1 MINSSSQK
9 IFNNSILYA
18 IGTVASKA
26 AAFILIPIYTYNL
39 TSEEYG
45 IATTITTF
53 VSTFGIVMMLSLRA
67 AIIRFFNEYQ
77 AGQRQIFI
85 GTITITVIVNSILLS
100 ALLIVFHDLYTD
112 IFFKDISFYPYV
124 LLGIISL
131 GTEGIYL
138 TYQSV
143 LQAEQSGGRYS
154 LNSFIYFLLNASLT
168 IVFVVIMDLSVLG
181 VVLAN
186 LFTNGLFAIYG
197 LVEMVAK
204 RYLIF
209 KFDVRIFK
217 KCIKYSLPILP
228 HNLANDMNVYAN
240 KIIINN
246 YLNYALT
253 GIYSLASQFASM
265 VNLIQGSINLA
276 FRPWFIEQMKN
287 GEEGRHQIKYMTEM
301 IMALFCFIAVS
312 VSVFS
317 REIVVLFASNEYYS
331 AWSII
336 PLFVFVHLITFIYYS
351 HVQTLMYNVK
361 ISKFTSICSI
371 SGFFTNV
378 IISLILVK
386 SFGVYGIAIAQLCSK
401 IVLSLIA
408 VIMSNRAEKVDF
420 GLKKMILYL
429 FFAAAIIGVSIFFT
443 HIIGRGLSV
452 FVSLLLRFLLL
463 AITFM
468 VYIGGYIGDY
478 KQLILGLVKK
488 GNHNG

>member
-1 MINSSSQK
+1 
-9 IFNNSILYA
+9 
-18 IGTVASKA
+18 
-26 AAFILIPIYTYNL
+26 
-39 TSEEYG
+39 
-45 IATTITTF
+45 
-53 VSTFGIVMMLSLRA
+53 
-67 AIIRFFNEYQ
+67 
-77 AGQRQIFI
+77 
-85 GTITITVIVNSILLS
+85 
-100 ALLIVFHDLYTD
+100 
-112 IFFKDISFYPYV
+112 
-124 LLGIISL
+124 
-131 GTEGIYL
+131 
-138 TYQSV
+138 
-143 LQAEQSGGRYS
+143 
-154 LNSFIYFLLNASLT
+154 
-168 IVFVVIMDLSVLG
+168 
-181 VVLAN
+181 
-186 LFTNGLFAIYG
+186 
-197 LVEMVAK
+197 
-204 RYLIF
+204 
-209 KFDVRIFK
+209 
-217 KCIKYSLPILP
+217 
-228 HNLANDMNVYAN
+228 
-240 KIIINN
+240 
-246 YLNYALT
+246 
-253 GIYSLASQFASM
+253 M

-301 IMALFCFIAVS
+301 IMELFCFIAVS

-351 HVQTLMYNVK
+351 HVQTLMYDVK

-463 AITFM
+463 TITFM
-468 VYIGGYIGDY
+468 VYIWGYIGDY

>member
-18 IGTVASKA
+18 IGTIASKA

-45 IATTITTF
+45 VATTITTF

-77 AGQRQIFI
+77 DRRRQVFI
-85 GTITITVIVNSILLS
+85 GTITMTVIVNSVILSL
-100 ALLIVFHDLYTD
+100 LLIMSRNLYID

-154 LNSFIYFLLNASLT
+154 LNSFLYFILNASLT
-168 IVFVVIMDLSVLG
+168 ILFVVVMDFSILG
-181 VVLAN
+181 VVLSN

-197 LVEMVAK
+197 LIDMIAK
-204 RYLIF
+204 KYLIF
-209 KFDVRIFK
+209 CFNFEFFK
-217 KCIKYSLPILP
+217 KSIKYSLPILP

-246 YLNYALT
+246 YLSYALT

-287 GEEGRHQIKYMTEM
+287 GEDGRYQIKYMTEM

-312 VSVFS
+312 VSIFS
-317 REIVVLFASNEYYS
+317 REIVVLFASDEYYS
-331 AWSII
+331 AWNII
-336 PLFVFVHLITFIYYS
+336 PLFVFVQLISFIYYS

-371 SGFFTNV
+371 SGLATNV
-378 IISLILVK
+378 IISLILVN
-386 SFGVYGIAIAQLCSK
+386 SLGVYGIAIAQLCSK
-401 IVLSLIA
+401 IVLSLLA
-408 VIMSNRAEKVDF
+408 VVMSYHAEKVNF
-420 GLKKMILYL
+420 GLKKMVIYL
-429 FFAAAIIGVSIFFT
+429 ICAAVIVGTSVFIIQ
-443 HIIGRGLSV
+443 IISHGLSV
-452 FVSLLLRFLLL
+452 WISFILRVLLLVIAFL
-463 AITFM
+463 I
-468 VYIGGYIGDY
+468 YICGYIADY
-478 KQLILGLVKK
+478 KQLIYGLVKR
-488 GNHNG
+488 GNHNE